1 MESPETPTFRI
12 RDRTQPSETVLAGFS
27 AFGLAGLTTVNFL
40 VEQLELEETGHVTA
54 TSLPSITPF
63 EDGRP
68 RHHSRFFSRDDLDV
82 TVLVNELVVP
92 VWAAESFADAMLSW
106 TDTNEVEEVTVLS
119 GIPVAHGPDEHDVF
133 HVATDDYREERLAG
147 TDIRGMGNGFLDGV
161 NASLVARGMDSGLR
175 TGVLIT
181 PVHAQVPDVAA
192 AIRLVEA
199 VETVYDLSV
208 DAGPLEA
215 FAAEVES
222 YYQGLQDHL
231 DSVEDRN
238 TPDDRMFM

>member
-12 RDRTQPSETVLAGFS
+12 RDRTEPSETVIAGFS
-27 AFGLAGLTTVNFL
+27 AFGLAGLTAVDFL
-40 VEQLELEETGHVTA
+40 VKQLELEETGHVTT
-54 TSLPSITPF
+54 TSLPTITPF

-92 VWAAESFADAMLSW
+92 TWAAESFADAVLSW
-106 TDTNEVEEVTVLS
+106 SDTNEVEEVTVLS
-119 GIPVAHGPDEHDVF
+119 GIPVAHGPDEHEVF
-133 HVATDDYREERLAG
+133 HVATDDYREKRLDG

-161 NASLVARGMDSGLR
+161 NASLMARGMESALR
-175 TGVLIT
+175 TGVLVT

-192 AIRLVEA
+192 VIRLVEA
-199 VETVYDLSV
+199 VENVYDLSV
-208 DAGPLEA
+208 DAEPLES

-222 YYQGLQDHL
+222 YYQGLQDRL
-231 DSVEDRN
+231 EAVEDRN
-238 TPDDRMFM
+238 APDDRMFM

>member
-12 RDRTQPSETVLAGFS
+12 RDRTEPSETVIAGFS
-27 AFGLAGLTTVNFL
+27 AFGLAGLTAVDFL
-40 VEQLELEETGHVTA
+40 VKQLELEETGHVTT
-54 TSLPSITPF
+54 TSLPTITPF

-92 VWAAESFADAMLSW
+92 AWATDSFADAALAW
-106 TDTNEVEEVTVLS
+106 ADTNGVEEVAVLS
-119 GIPVAHGPDEHDVF
+119 GIPVAHGPEEHDVF
-133 HVATDDYREERLAG
+133 HVATDDYREKRLVD

-161 NASLVARGMDSGLR
+161 NASLMARGMDSALR

-215 FAAEVES
+215 FATEVES
-222 YYQGLQDHL
+222 YYQGLQDRL
-231 DSVEDRN
+231 DSVEDRY
-238 TPDDRMFM
+238 TADDRMYM

>member
-1 MESPETPTFRI
+1 MQSPEQPTFSI
-12 RDRTQPSETVLAGFS
+12 RDRTKPSETVLVGFS
-27 AFGLAGLTTVNFL
+27 TYGLAGLTAANFL

-54 TSLPSITPF
+54 TSLPAITPF

-82 TVLVNELVVP
+82 TVFVNELFIP
-92 VWAAESFADAMLSW
+92 AGAADSFADAVLSW
-106 TDTNEVEEVTVLS
+106 TDTNDVEEVAVLS
-119 GIPVAHGPDEHDVF
+119 GIPVAHGPEEHDVF
-133 HVATDDYREERLAG
+133 YVATDDYRERRLAD
-147 TDIRGMGNGFLDGV
+147 TDLKGMGNGFVDGV
-161 NASLVARGMDSGLR
+161 NASLLSRGMDSALR

-181 PVHAQVPDVAA
+181 PVHAQVPDVQA

-199 VETVYDLSV
+199 VEEIYGLSV

-222 YYQGLQDHL
+222 YYQELQNRL
-231 DSVEDRN
+231 DSVDERH
-238 TPDDRMFM
+238 TADDRMFM